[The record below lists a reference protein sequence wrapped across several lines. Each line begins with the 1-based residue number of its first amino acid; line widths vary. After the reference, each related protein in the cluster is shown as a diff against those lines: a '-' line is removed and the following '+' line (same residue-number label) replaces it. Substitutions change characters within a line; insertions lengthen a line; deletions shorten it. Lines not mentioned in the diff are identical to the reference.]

1 MYRLASVF
9 FIFFSLGLFFLVVG
23 NLTYEN
29 NEKTENIPIVDIEEI
44 SKTFANSDPK
54 VLVISKEK
62 ELYLDK
68 NEDILE
74 IKKESSRKLNE
85 KANEIKSIE
94 KKMDV
99 TPTSKEIALIQFG
112 AFSMKKNAEDI
123 KKEIDLKI
131 RKKFKDFK
139 LKIISNKDN
148 KIHKL
153 VYGVKEIKKASE
165 ICDYSKTIKIECYV
179 KKK

>member
-29 NEKTENIPIVDIEEI
+29 NEKTENTLHVDIEKT
-44 SKTFANSDPK
+44 SKTSTNSDPK
-54 VLVISKEK
+54 ALIIGKEK
-62 ELYLDK
+62 GLYLDK
-68 NEDILE
+68 TEDTLE
-74 IKKESSRKLNE
+74 KKVESSQKFN
-85 KANEIKSIE
+85 KKVTEIKSI
-94 KKMDV
+94 KKKKDI
-99 TPTSKEIALIQFG
+99 TSGNKEIALIQFG
-112 AFSMKKNAEDI
+112 AFSMKENAEEI
-123 KKEIDLKI
+123 KKEINFKI
-131 RKKFKDFK
+131 RKKFKDFG

>member
-29 NEKTENIPIVDIEEI
+29 IEKIENIPSEDLEKI
-44 SKTFANSDPK
+44 SKTSTNSVPK
-54 VLVISKEK
+54 VSLISKEK

-74 IKKESSRKLNE
+74 IKEESSPKLS
-85 KANEIKSIE
+85 KKVTEIKSI
-94 KKMDV
+94 KKKIDIIS
-99 TPTSKEIALIQFG
+99 TSKEIAVIQFG

-123 KKEIDLKI
+123 KKKLILK
-131 RKKFKDFK
+131 
-139 LKIISNKDN
+139 LGNNSKILN
-148 KIHKL
+148 
-153 VYGVKEIKKASE
+153 
-165 ICDYSKTIKIECYV
+165 
-179 KKK
+179 

>member
-29 NEKTENIPIVDIEEI
+29 NEKIENIPSEDLEKI
-44 SKTFANSDPK
+44 SKTSTNSVPK
-54 VLVISKEK
+54 VSLISKEK

-74 IKKESSRKLNE
+74 IKEESSPKLS
-85 KANEIKSIE
+85 KKVTEIKSI
-94 KKMDV
+94 KKKIDIIS
-99 TPTSKEIALIQFG
+99 TSKEIAVIQFG

-123 KKEIDLKI
+123 KKKIDFKI
-131 RKKFKDFK
+131 RKQFKDFE
-139 LKIISNKDN
+139 LKIISNEDN
-148 KIHKL
+148 KIYKL
-153 VYGVKEIKKASE
+153 VYGVKEISKASE
-165 ICDYSKTIKIECYV
+165 ICDYSKTIKIDCYV